1 MLNSLQ
7 MGFRTLAIEKRSS
20 EVWAV
25 LGAIKT
31 EFGKFGEALAHTRK
45 KLQEASNSIDKA
57 EVRTRAVTRKLKDVE
72 ALPVP
77 EAVALLGDDL
87 PDEDDESA

>member
-1 MLNSLQ
+1 M
-7 MGFRTLAIEKRSS
+7 
-20 EVWAV
+20 

-45 KLQEASNSIDKA
+45 KLQASNSIDKA

-72 ALPVP
+72 ALRQCRGRR
-77 EAVALLGDDL
+77 AAR
-87 PDEDDESA
+87 